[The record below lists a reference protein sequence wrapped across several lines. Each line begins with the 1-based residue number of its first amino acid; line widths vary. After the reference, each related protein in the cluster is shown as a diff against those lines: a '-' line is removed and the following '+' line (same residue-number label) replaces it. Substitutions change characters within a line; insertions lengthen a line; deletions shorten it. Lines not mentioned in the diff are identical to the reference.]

1 MPRFPLRRHPHLY
14 EINTYAWLE
23 SLSTKLQ
30 RTIHLSDIPDS
41 EWDAIAEMGFDI
53 VWLMGVWQRSAVS
66 QKLSQQAPSHYSG
79 YNAALPGWTPDDIVG
94 SPYSV
99 RQYEPD
105 SRIGSWDD
113 VDFARNKLRERKMAL
128 FLDFVGNHT
137 ALDHPWLRDHPEY
150 YVQGSEQDFEKEGS
164 SFCKIDTAKGPVYVA
179 YGKDPY
185 FPAWN
190 DVAQLNHFS
199 PEMRVAQLAELTKIA
214 SHCDGVRCD
223 MAMLQL
229 NAIFEKIW
237 RPRIGNTKAPATEFW
252 TEAKT
257 AVSSDPILLAEAYW
271 GTESQLIDLGFDFVY
286 DKGLYDSVRD
296 EKTGD
301 IHWRLSRPEAEQ
313 SHFARFLEN
322 HDEQRFAAVFG
333 DERFK
338 AVATL
343 MGTLPGMRFYQQG
356 EELGIKLRAPI
367 ELRRIAA
374 QPVDPAREELF
385 AKLLAATRDDVFHA
399 GQWSVLRVTRDNEP
413 TEGNLFAYEWR
424 STKSWKVIVANLSS
438 ETAQGRIHLSDG
450 VDLDSAYNFNDQL
463 GGAEYIRD
471 GAEIV
476 QQGLFVRRDA
486 YQAHLF
492 DVTPTA
498 AKRD

>member
-1 MPRFPLRRHPHLY
+1 MSRFPLRRHPHLY

-23 SLSTKLQ
+23 GLSVKLG
-30 RTIHLSDIPDS
+30 RSILLSDVPDS
-41 EWDAIAEMGFDI
+41 EWDTIVEMGFDI
-53 VWLMGVWQRSAVS
+53 VWLMGIWQRSPVS
-66 QKLSQQAPSHYSG
+66 QKLSQQAPSHYAG

-105 SRIGSWDD
+105 SRIGSWGD
-113 VDFARNKLRERKMAL
+113 VDFVRGRLHERKMAL

-137 ALDHPWLRDHPEY
+137 ALDHPWLCDHPEY
-150 YVQGSEQDFEKEGS
+150 YVQGCQQDFDKDRS
-164 SFCKIDTAKGPVYVA
+164 SFYKIDTVRGPVYVA

-199 PEMRVAQLAELTKIA
+199 PEMRVAQLAELKRIA

-229 NAIFEKIW
+229 NEIFEKIW
-237 RPRIGNTKAPATEFW
+237 RPHIGGIKAPAKEFW
-252 TEAKT
+252 AEAKS
-257 AVSSDPILLAEAYW
+257 AVPDFILLAEAYW
-271 GTESQLIDLGFDFVY
+271 GTEGRLIDLGFDFVY

-313 SHFARFLEN
+313 SHLARFLEN

-333 DERFK
+333 DDRFK

-343 MGTLPGMRFYQQG
+343 VGTLPGMRFYQQG
-356 EELGIKLRAPI
+356 EELGIKLRTPI
-367 ELRRIAA
+367 ELRRIAD
-374 QPVDPAREELF
+374 QPVDPGRMEFF
-385 AKLLAATRDDVFHA
+385 AKLLAGTRDNVFHT
-399 GQWSVLRVTRDNEP
+399 GQWTVLRITRDNEP

-424 STKSWKVIVANLSS
+424 SNKSWKVIIANLSS

-463 GGAEYIRD
+463 GGATYIRE
-471 GAEIV
+471 GAEIA

-486 YQAHLF
+486 YHAHLF
-492 DVTPTA
+492 DVTPIA

>member
-14 EINTYAWLE
+14 EINTYGWLE
-23 SLSTKLQ
+23 SLSATMGG
-30 RTIHLSDIPDS
+30 TIRLADVPDS
-41 EWDAIAEMGFDI
+41 QWDAIAGMGFDI
-53 VWLMGVWQRSAVS
+53 VWLMGVWQRSPIS
-66 QKLSQQAPSHYSG
+66 QKLGQAAQPHYAG
-79 YNAALPGWTPDDIVG
+79 YSEALPGWTPDDIVG

-105 SRIGSWDD
+105 PRIGSWDD
-113 VDFARNKLRERKMAL
+113 VDLVRTKLRERKMAL

-150 YVQGSEQDFEKEGS
+150 YVQGSREDFEKDRS
-164 SFCKIDTAKGPVYVA
+164 SFGKIDSAKGPVYVA

-199 PEMRVAQLAELTKIA
+199 PEMRVAQLAELEKIA

-237 RPRIGNTKAPATEFW
+237 RPQIGDTKAPATEFW
-252 TEAKT
+252 TEAKS
-257 AVSSDPILLAEAYW
+257 AAPDLILLGEAYW
-271 GTESQLIDLGFDFVY
+271 GTEGQLIDLGFDFVY

-296 EKTGD
+296 EKTSD
-301 IHWRLSRPEAEQ
+301 IHWRLSRPEDEQ

-333 DERFK
+333 ADRFK

-356 EELGIKLRAPI
+356 EELGIKLRTPI
-367 ELRRIAA
+367 ELRRIAD
-374 QPVDPAREELF
+374 QPVDPARTEFF
-385 AKLLAATRDDVFHA
+385 AKLFAATRDDVFHT
-399 GQWSVLRVTRDNEP
+399 GQWSVSRVTRDNEP
-413 TEGNLFAYEWR
+413 TEDSLFAYEWR
-424 STKSWKVIVANLSS
+424 SEKSWKVVIANLSP
-438 ETAQGRIHLSDG
+438 ETAQGRVHLNNG
-450 VDLDSAYNFNDQL
+450 VDFNSAYNFKDQL
-463 GGAEYIRD
+463 DGATYVRE
-471 GAEIV
+471 GAEIA

-492 DVTPTA
+492 DVTPIA
-498 AKRD
+498 AKRN